1 MVNLGELITPAKNVK
16 CGAGEYPVLSM
27 TMHNGLVFQ
36 DEKFKKEIASNDKSN
51 YKVVYRNQ
59 LVISFPIDEGV
70 LAAQRITD
78 AGIVSPAYAIWDIN
92 QEKILPEYLERSLR
106 CERAL
111 QYYKANLRGSTARR
125 RSLPTPTLLA
135 FKVPLP
141 SIDEQIKVLEIIHT
155 AEKMKDAYHE
165 EFEQYD
171 LLIKARFVEMFGDR
185 WLNNL
190 GWEQKTLKECAS
202 FYNGK
207 AHEQVVDEDGEFILV
222 TSKCIASDQREYRR
236 TNTLLFPLK
245 QGDICMVMSD
255 VPNGRALAKCMIIDE
270 NNRYT
275 LNQRICCLRNYSL
288 HPVFFLHT
296 LNRHEYFLSF
306 NDGDSQT
313 NLRKEDL
320 LECPIIVPPM
330 ELQQQFA
337 AFVAQID
344 KSKVAVQKALDETQL
359 LFDSLMQEYFG

>member
-1 MVNLGELITPAKNVK
+1 M
-16 CGAGEYPVLSM
+16 
-27 TMHNGLVFQ
+27 
-36 DEKFKKEIASNDKSN
+36 KE
-51 YKVVYRNQ
+51 
-59 LVISFPIDEGV
+59 
-70 LAAQRITD
+70 
-78 AGIVSPAYAIWDIN
+78 
-92 QEKILPEYLERSLR
+92 
-106 CERAL
+106 
-111 QYYKANLRGSTARR
+111 
-125 RSLPTPTLLA
+125 
-135 FKVPLP
+135 
-141 SIDEQIKVLEIIHT
+141 
-155 AEKMKDAYHE
+155 AYHE

-190 GWEQKTLKECAS
+190 GWEQKILKECAS

-288 HPVFFLHT
+288 NPVFFLYT

-320 LECPIIVPPM
+320 LACPIIVPPM
-330 ELQQQFA
+330 ELQQKFA
-337 AFVAQID
+337 AFVAQVD